1 MSDAIEHPGD
11 NRPAAYW
18 ELDGNIVQPDA
29 VYGPGEFP
37 GLMVVRASALGRCQ
51 WELAAMLQGHTPEPV
66 PPAIQLA
73 FDAGHIIEPYV
84 LERLYGPDL
93 RWERDEGAAQA
104 QGELVVGKGRVV
116 RFHPDDVATSH
127 LDGVKRI
134 VEVKALSSANWQQAR
149 VKGPH
154 SLGYGYDWQLS
165 AQMIALRL
173 PAVYVLLEK
182 PDGFNPTAFDP
193 DVLRKANLAMVYVD
207 TPPHSRVE
215 IVKRVAEIYEVAMG
229 EDLATSGR
237 PCDRPEQWPCAF
249 RHLRPEPE
257 GDTLPTV
264 PDSQVDEFKVLVT
277 RYQGANRIIKTQT
290 EVRDQARAAL
300 LELAEEARLAPA
312 DPKPGEPTNGGMR
325 NEHYR
330 VRINRSVGSKI
341 DKAAMK
347 ADGVLDKYQV
357 VGNERTTVTVEDV

>member
-18 ELDGNIVQPDA
+18 ELDGNIVD
-29 VYGPGEFP
+29 GPSYNADSESI
-37 GLMVVRASALGRCQ
+37 MVVRASALGRCQ

-277 RYQGANRIIKTQT
+277 RYQGAARLIKTQT

-300 LELAEEARLAPA
+300 LELADEAGLER
-312 DPKPGEPTNGGMR
+312 GMR

-330 VRINRSVGSKI
+330 VRIARSTPRTI

-357 VGNERTTVTVEDV
+357 DGNPRTTVTVEDV